1 MSIKIN
7 FNRGDEVVV
16 VEGKIKGKARPR
28 FNTKTGRAFTPGDT
42 ITYENWIKCCYQ
54 EQDGKFIDGP
64 VRARIEVYYK
74 IPKSYSKKRV
84 QAIRDGLEMPLK
96 KPDSDNIAKI
106 VLDSLNK
113 IAFDDDS
120 QVADLRV
127 IKKWTEDVERI
138 EFELEEIK

>member
-1 MSIKIN
+1 MVI
-7 FNRGDEVVV
+7 VT
-16 VEGKIKGKARPR
+16 GKIKGKARPR

-54 EQDGKFIDGP
+54 EQDGRFIDGP
-64 VRARIEVYYK
+64 VKARIEVYYK

-113 IAFDDDS
+113 IAFDDDA
-120 QVADLRV
+120 QVVELTV
-127 IKKWTEDVERI
+127 IKRWTEEQERI
-138 EFELEEIK
+138 EFELEEIR

>member
-1 MSIKIN
+1 M
-7 FNRGDEVVV
+7 VV

-64 VRARIEVYYK
+64 VKARIEVYYK
-74 IPKSYSKKRV
+74 IPKSYTKKRV

-113 IAFDDDS
+113 IAFDDDA
-120 QVADLRV
+120 QVVELIVVKR
-127 IKKWTEDVERI
+127 WTEEQERI
-138 EFELEEIK
+138 EFELEEI